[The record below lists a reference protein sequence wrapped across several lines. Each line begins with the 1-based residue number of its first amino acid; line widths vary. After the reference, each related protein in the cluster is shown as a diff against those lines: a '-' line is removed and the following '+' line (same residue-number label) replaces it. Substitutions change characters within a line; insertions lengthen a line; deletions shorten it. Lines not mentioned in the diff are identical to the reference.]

1 MKWAINKGDN
11 DRTKKKGLPP
21 SHYPS
26 RASLYRFSKQLLNN
40 SVT

>member
-11 DRTKKKGLPP
+11 DKKKGLPP
-21 SHYPS
+21 YRHPS

-40 SVT
+40 